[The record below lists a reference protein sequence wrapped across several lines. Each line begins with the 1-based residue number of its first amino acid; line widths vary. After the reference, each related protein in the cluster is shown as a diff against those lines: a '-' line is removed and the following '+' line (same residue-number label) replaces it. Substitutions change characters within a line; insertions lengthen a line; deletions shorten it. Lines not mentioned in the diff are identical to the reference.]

1 MTGKQNFTLIND
13 DCVKILKKIDDHSI
27 DCIIT
32 SPPYYMGFEYESYF
46 NSYYQ
51 YIEWCKIWLKECKRI
66 LKENGTFYLNV
77 ANSKD
82 ASIRA
87 YELLHIC
94 THELMYKL
102 HDTIIWYKYNPIPIN
117 TNKMLLN
124 QTEFLFQLR
133 HNSNNVELNKTEAY
147 NYHPDIFKT
156 KLVGNV
162 WEIPVVNRKFA
173 RKESKSTKKGHS
185 GFPVELTDTC
195 ILLSTKENDLILDPF
210 MGSGT
215 TGVSCKKLNRR
226 FIGIEINQDYY
237 DSSVERIQNNNQTRL
252 I

>member
-1 MTGKQNFTLIND
+1 MTVSSIELILGDCLKELQNIETG
-13 DCVKILKKIDDHSI
+13 SI

-51 YIEWCKIWLKECKRI
+51 YVEWCKIWLKECKRV
-66 LKENGTFYLNV
+66 LDENGTFYLNL

-94 THELMYKL
+94 THELYYKL
-102 HDTIIWYKYNPIPIN
+102 HDTIIWYKYNPIPTN
-117 TNKMLLN
+117 TNKILLN
-124 QTEFLFQLR
+124 QTEFIFMLR
-133 HNSNNVELNKTEAY
+133 HNSNNVNLNKKLAQSV
-147 NYHPDIFKT
+147 NPHIFKT

-162 WEIPVVNRKFA
+162 WEIPVSSKSFA
-173 RKESKSTKKGHS
+173 RKETKSSKKGHG

-195 ILLSTKENDLILDPF
+195 VLLSTEENDTVLDCF

-215 TGVSCKKLNRR
+215 VGVSCKRFNRN
-226 FIGIEINQDYY
+226 FIGIELDEEYYQISKKRIN
-237 DSSVERIQNNNQTRL
+237 ETETRL